1 MRELIKIALRTS
13 SEVKNIDAKS
23 QIQQLLSSVLGKEKL
38 TDEKGNTYTIK
49 SVKCTYFHYELGED
63 GFFSINVYLHNYN
76 ANDHFLYYDHTF
88 EENLQKQFPYLNL
101 EYSEQGMQG
110 DDYVNLD
117 IFL

>member
-13 SEVKNIDAKS
+13 SEVINIDAKS
-23 QIQQLLSSVLGKEKL
+23 QIQQLFSSVLEKEL

-49 SVKCTYFHYELGED
+49 SVKCIYFHYELGKD

-76 ANDHFLYYDHTF
+76 ADDHFLYYDDTF
-88 EENLQKQFPYLNL
+88 EENLQKQFPYLKL

-117 IFL
+117 VFL